1 MPNTGDS
8 VIVTCARDGQVFKK
22 LKFRILHI
30 QYDYYFVICRR
41 LGVWSEG
48 TNGMT
53 P

>member
-30 QYDYYFVICRR
+30 YT
-41 LGVWSEG
+41 VWLLFCY
-48 TNGMT
+48 M
-53 P
+53 